1 MLADILMHVG
11 SMKYTYTA
19 NTRPKK
25 MTEAL
30 AKEIYDHFFVAR
42 QPIFFQN
49 GQIWGYELLFR
60 SGPQFNVAD
69 INDQDLATF
78 SVATSGFV
86 RSQEDLDQ
94 TKKISINFTESLL
107 LQEAPH
113 GLPPSVTVIEV
124 LENVLPSQRIVDL
137 LIQYKQEG
145 YLVAIDD
152 FEGRE
157 DIGDMLNIADIIKVD
172 VLNKNAEEVAAI
184 CAIIKGNKA
193 IRLAEKVESR
203 EMLADL
209 KALGFSLYQGYY
221 FAKPEL
227 LSGRKIG
234 STEISK
240 LRVLQALEDPN
251 VAAQDLEK
259 AIAADPSITYRLLRF
274 LNSAAFGFS
283 IKISSIRHAVTL
295 LGIKRLKN
303 WLRMV
308 ILSDLLGNKTPEL
321 YVMALNRGKLLEE
334 LVAEGQLQRENA
346 ETLFLFGLLSLM
358 EPMLDTPMVDLV
370 DQLPLPDDI
379 KKGYL
384 DQQTIYNKYLKL
396 LSALEH
402 SEPQTIR
409 QLCTELNLAE
419 KVLAEVSLRSMVWAN
434 NMHNQILS

>member
-1 MLADILMHVG
+1 
-11 SMKYTYTA
+11 
-19 NTRPKK
+19 
-25 MTEAL
+25 MTEEL
-30 AKEIYDHFFVAR
+30 KNEIYDHFFVAR
-42 QPIFFQN
+42 QPIFFRH

-69 INDQDLATF
+69 ISDQDLATF

-124 LENVLPSQRIVDL
+124 LENVLPSQQIVEL

-145 YLVAIDD
+145 YLIAIDD

-157 DIGDMLNIADIIKVD
+157 DIGDMLCIADIIKVD
-172 VLNKNAEEVAAI
+172 VLNKTAEEIAKI
-184 CAIIKGNKA
+184 CDTIKGNKA
-193 IRLAEKVESR
+193 IKLAEKVENR
-203 EMLADL
+203 EMLSDL
-209 KALGFSLYQGYY
+209 EALGFSLYQGYY

-227 LSGRKIG
+227 LSGRQIG
-234 STEISK
+234 STKISK

-251 VAAQDLEK
+251 VSAQSLET

-283 IKISSIRHAVTL
+283 IKIASIRHAITL

-321 YVMALNRGKLLEE
+321 YVMALNRGKLLED
-334 LVAEGQLQRENA
+334 LVVEGQIKNEKA
-346 ETLFLFGLLSLM
+346 ETMFLFGLLSLM
-358 EPMLDTPMVDLV
+358 EPMLDTPMENLV
-370 DQLPLPDDI
+370 GQLPLPDDI
-379 KKGYL
+379 SKGYL
-384 DQQTIYNKYLKL
+384 DKNSLYNRYLNL
-396 LSALEH
+396 VTALERSTPDKIH
-402 SEPQTIR
+402 H
-409 QLCTELNLAE
+409 LCMDLKIAKKT
-419 KVLAEVSLRSMVWAN
+419 LAEVSLRSMVWAN